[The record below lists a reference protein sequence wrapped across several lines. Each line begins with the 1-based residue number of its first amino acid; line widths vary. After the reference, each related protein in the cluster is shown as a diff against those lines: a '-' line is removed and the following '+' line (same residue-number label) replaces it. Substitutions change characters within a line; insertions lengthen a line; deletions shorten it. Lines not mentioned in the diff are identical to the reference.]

1 MALKDFWKP
10 RIDGVDD
17 ADSSAVNEIAGEVII
32 TQNKV
37 ESLENKQT
45 SMEASQVSL
54 LARVDEISETQ
65 SNLDG
70 EVKNLDT
77 KIKGFNSLVANA
89 LKGKARGDNIALTD
103 VSPIEHE
110 MKVSVSS
117 KNLLKFPYFD
127 GGAGFVKTINGITF
141 TVNDDGTVT
150 ANGTATGQAYFVINK
165 RILSVGTYFLSGT
178 PKNNSNCITYFANGD
193 YSLYRADIGN
203 GIAVTT
209 TKEETFSVAISLP
222 KGATVSNMIFKPQ
235 LELGTLATSYA
246 PYVDVSK
253 AKLIKQGTETVQY
266 PISADGTVEGV
277 KSTYPTTTLTIDTE
291 NVIIKAEYNR
301 DINKAFEELT
311 KAIISLGGN
320 F

>member
-1 MALKDFWKP
+1 MALKDHWKP
-10 RIDGVDD
+10 RIDGVDN
-17 ADSSAVNEIAGEVII
+17 ADSTAVNEIAEEVIG

-45 SMEASQVSL
+45 STEESQASLS
-54 LARVDEISETQ
+54 ARVDEISATQ
-65 SNLDG
+65 SNLG
-70 EVKNLDT
+70 NEVKNLDT
-77 KIKGFNSLVANA
+77 KIKDFNSLVANA
-89 LKGKARGDNIALTD
+89 LKGKASGENIALTD

-110 MKVSVSS
+110 MKVSASS
-117 KNLLKFPYFD
+117 KNLIKFPYSD

-141 TVNDDGTVT
+141 TVSGDGTVT
-150 ANGTATGQAYFVINK
+150 ANGTATEQAYFVLNK

-178 PKNNSNCITYFANGD
+178 PKNDSNCIIYIANTN
-193 YSLYRADIGN
+193 YSLYKADMGN
-203 GIAVTT
+203 GIAATT
-209 TKEETFSVAISLP
+209 TKEETCSIAISLP

-266 PISADGTVEGV
+266 PISADGTVKGV
-277 KSTYPTTTLTIDTE
+277 KSTYPTTTLTSDTE
-291 NVIIKAEYNR
+291 NVIIEAEYNR

-311 KAIISLGGN
+311 QAIISLGGN